1 MTLKSDKRKKRR
13 FEYKTA
19 IAIESMDGGISSVA
33 KMFNVSEDGAYF
45 ESDAL
50 ISTGNEILIWIAN
63 SPFAS
68 DPGVYESHR
77 VQIAWRKDLSDSVYA
92 YGYGVKHA
100 RPLDAFEESIVVS
113 KYDRLKAKA
122 DVLKSRQDSRNHHRK
137 PLNKSVY
144 FSAQEQHY
152 KGLVSNISQV
162 GAFIE
167 TKDDFLTGQRIQI
180 VVPDV
185 RFDRCLVITA
195 EIVRSDR
202 TGVGLKFVHVKK
214 EKTDE

>member
-1 MTLKSDKRKKRR
+1 MTLKSDNRKKRR

-68 DPGVYESHR
+68 DPGVYESHP
-77 VQIAWRKDLSDSVYA
+77 VQVMWRKELSNSAYT

-100 RPLDAFEESIVVS
+100 RPIDAFEESIVVS
-113 KYDRLKAKA
+113 KYEKLKAEA
-122 DVLKSRQDSRNHHRK
+122 GVLESGQDARKHPRK

-144 FSAQEQHY
+144 FSAQDQHY
-152 KGLVSNISQV
+152 KGLVSNISRV

-180 VVPDV
+180 VIPDD
-185 RFDRCLVITA
+185 RFDKCLVITA

-214 EKTDE
+214 EKIDE